1 MPQQIRFY
9 TSERL
14 GPKRSL
20 TPEGFL
26 LCEDVPIAR
35 CGTMLYADGEVPV
48 TADRDGI
55 IRIHRD
61 PEDVFSPD
69 SVASWNGKPVTYEH
83 PPEKVQTVNWKT
95 YSVGVTL
102 NPHRGDGAVYDNEFL
117 YADLLI
123 QDADAV
129 RDVLAGLREV
139 SGGYDAEY
147 EDIAPG
153 EGRQH
158 LIVGNHVALVDR
170 GRCGPKCMIGD
181 SEMAGDRRK
190 ATVDAALK
198 MRARVRDQ
206 MKRAVAASNDEL
218 VMELAKVDSMLGDVI
233 SGATEGGQFEEV
245 DAPVKGYGGSESDAM
260 DSRPRKPTRDIDAGG
275 MHIHVH
281 SGGGG
286 DEADPAAPGGAP
298 PGQDPAAAAAG
309 GGGGSVEERLTA
321 LERAVAILAQDAG
334 EQDPDPNAEQSGAPD
349 DDDSG
354 KPGGFGGDTRR
365 RSRTR
370 DDPPSEPPTEEPDGG
385 ESKENVALDRRRAA
399 TGDARAMVGDS
410 TNLKVAWQELLTRG
424 EFLAPGSRPS
434 MTFDAKKP
442 AKITQDAMCK
452 HRRKVLGEALQEDDT
467 REFVTSMIGGKPNL
481 PSMTCEHVTSVF
493 NGASEMARKANSG
506 RTAAVGDGVNYS
518 LHPQHTGSQIA
529 DINRKQREHWVKR
542 GGLAN

>member
-61 PEDVFSPD
+61 PEDVFDPNAI
-69 SVASWNGKPVTYEH
+69 ASWNGKPVTNEH
-83 PPEKVQTVNWKT
+83 PPEKVQTVNWKV
-95 YSVGVTL
+95 YSVGVAL
-102 NPHRGDGAVYDNEFL
+102 NPRRGDGLTEDNEFL

-181 SEMAGDRRK
+181 SEMAGDSRRK
-190 ATVDAALK
+190 ATVDAAVK

-206 MKRAVAASNDEL
+206 MRQAVAFGKDEL
-218 VMELAKVDSMLGDVI
+218 VMELARVDSMLGDII
-233 SGATEGGQFEEV
+233 SGATESGGFEEV
-245 DAPVKGYGGSESDAM
+245 DAPVKGYGASESDAM
-260 DSRPRKPTRDIDAGG
+260 DSRRKSTRDIDAGG
-275 MHIHVH
+275 MHIHLH
-281 SGGGG
+281 NGGAG
-286 DEADPAAPGGAP
+286 DEADPAAGVAPGAAA
-298 PGQDPAAAAAG
+298 GQDPAAA
-309 GGGGSVEERLTA
+309 GGGSLEERVSA
-321 LERAVAILAQDAG
+321 LERAVAILAQDNG

-354 KPGGFGGDTRR
+354 GSKPGGFGGDARR
-365 RSRTR
+365 RGRTR
-370 DDPPSEPPTEEPDGG
+370 DDPPDAPPTEEPSDA
-385 ESKENVALDRRRAA
+385 SSTENPILDRRRAA

-410 TNLKVAWQELLTRG
+410 SGMKAGWQELLSRG
-424 EFLAPGSRPS
+424 EILAPGSRPS
-434 MTFDAKKP
+434 MTFDAKRP
-442 AKITQDAMCK
+442 AKTTFDAMCK
-452 HRRKVLGEALQEDDT
+452 YRRKVLDEAMQEDDT
-467 REFVTSMIGGKPNL
+467 REFVTSMAGGRPDLQK
-481 PSMTCEHVTSVF
+481 MTCDTVAAIF

-518 LHPQHTGSQIA
+518 LHPQQTIDQIA
-529 DINRKQREHWVKR
+529 EINRRKNEFWSKR
-542 GGLAN
+542 GGIIN